1 MATIEI
7 ENATV
12 TRIIEGYGFE
22 VAETTLV
29 KGEERKS
36 WFTIWNKSVKV
47 AVGDIV
53 TVQGDYSAKVDS
65 YTDKTN
71 TPRTKVSV
79 SVNNA
84 EVMLSNEADAPF

>member
-12 TRIIEGYGFE
+12 VRLIPGYGFE
-22 VAETTLV
+22 VAETIMI
-29 KGEERKS
+29 KGEERKQY
-36 WFTIWNKSVKV
+36 FTIWNKSAQVNI
-47 AVGDIV
+47 GDTV

-65 YTDKTN
+65 YTGKDN
-71 TPRTKVSV
+71 QPRNKVSV

-84 EVMLSNEADAPF
+84 EVMTAEEAPF

>member
-12 TRIIEGYGFE
+12 VRIIEGYGFE
-22 VAETTLV
+22 VAETV
-29 KGEERKS
+29 MIKGEERKS
-36 WFTIWNKSVKV
+36 YFTVWNKAVKV

-53 TVQGDYSAKVDS
+53 TVSGDYSAKVDS
-65 YTDKTN
+65 YTGRDN
-71 TPRTKVSV
+71 QPRNKVSV

-84 EVMLSNEADAPF
+84 EVMTSGEDLPF